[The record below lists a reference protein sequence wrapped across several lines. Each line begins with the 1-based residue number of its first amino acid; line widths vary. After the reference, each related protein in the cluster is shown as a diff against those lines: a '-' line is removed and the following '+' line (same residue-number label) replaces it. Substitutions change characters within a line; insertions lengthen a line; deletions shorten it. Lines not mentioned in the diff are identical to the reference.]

1 MLRIFNAHRRRR
13 SLRPKNTLYNVKV
26 SDAAKKELRLARKS
40 ARKRYKEALE
50 DAWKQI
56 DQTISQISVA
66 HHKSYQAVQMALHM
80 GRRQLTKQIQN
91 KTSHWNAFQWWQNTQ
106 QSENRQDLERN
117 SE

>member
-1 MLRIFNAHRRRR
+1 
-13 SLRPKNTLYNVKV
+13 
-26 SDAAKKELRLARKS
+26 
-40 ARKRYKEALE
+40 
-50 DAWKQI
+50 
-56 DQTISQISVA
+56 
-66 HHKSYQAVQMALHM
+66 MALHM